1 MPSARWARRL
11 MMRIE
16 LYRKRADTGTFES
29 KGRQKK
35 RFNNRENQSK
45 QGLAFLFFT
54 QKSDLP
60 PI

>member
-1 MPSARWARRL
+1 

-16 LYRKRADTGTFES
+16 LYRKHADTGTFES

-35 RFNNRENQSK
+35 RFNNKQYSWENQSK

-60 PI
+60 PV